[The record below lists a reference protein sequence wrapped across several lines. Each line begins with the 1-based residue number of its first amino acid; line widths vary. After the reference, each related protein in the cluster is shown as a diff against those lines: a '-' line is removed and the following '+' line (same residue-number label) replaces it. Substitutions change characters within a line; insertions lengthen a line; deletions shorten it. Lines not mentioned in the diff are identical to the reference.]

1 MKKESADIKIIIAT
15 HKKYSMPKD
24 EMYIPIHVGKEG
36 KEVLG
41 YIGDN
46 TGENISYKNS
56 SYCELTGLYW
66 AWKNLK
72 CDYLGLVHYRRH
84 FTAKRKI
91 TDINKSKQELILEKK
106 YLEQFFPEYQVIVP
120 KKRKYYIESLYD
132 HYKHTHYSE
141 HLDITKEII
150 DEKYPQYSKYLERV
164 YNSKSGYMFN
174 MYIMEKKLSDEYCK
188 WLFEILLELE
198 KKIDISNLSPFQGR
212 FLGRVSEIIFNCWL
226 MLKIEEENIKVK
238 ELNVI
243 HMDKIN
249 WARKISSFLKAKYL
263 HKKYESGF

>member
-1 MKKESADIKIIIAT
+1 MKEESKNIKIIVAT
-15 HKKYSMPKD
+15 HKKYNMPKD
-24 EMYIPIHVGKEG
+24 DMYIPIHVGKEG
-36 KEVLG
+36 KEELG

-56 SYCELTGLYW
+56 TYCELTGLYW
-66 AWKNLK
+66 GWKNLQ
-72 CDYLGLVHYRRH
+72 CDYLGLAHYRRH
-84 FTAKRKI
+84 FAIKRNI
-91 TDINKSKQELILEKK
+91 INFNKSKQELILNKD
-106 YLEQFFPEYQVIVP
+106 YLEKIIAKYQVIVP

-150 DEKYPQYSKYLERV
+150 ERKYPKYSKYLERA

-174 MYIMEKKLSDEYCK
+174 MYIMEKNLSDEYCQ
-188 WLFEILLELE
+188 WLFEILFELE
-198 KKIDISNLSPFQGR
+198 NEIDISNLSAFQGR

-226 MLKIEEENIKVK
+226 MFKIEEENIKVK

-249 WARKISSFLKAKYL
+249 WVRKVSSFLKAKYL
-263 HKKYESGF
+263 NKKYEAGF